1 MAPGLLYSS
10 IRAHHWPQVRRRSFY
25 SVYSPRLYLWNL
37 CCGEYHGFANKS
49 DGYCL
54 LQTLHALWMY
64 FASARYLPGRQWSF
78 FVLVHVS
85 TFLLL
90 PVFDLSEQLDCGKT
104 RY

>member
-1 MAPGLLYSS
+1 MAPGLLYPS

-64 FASARYLPGRQWSF
+64 IASARYLPGRQWSF

>member
-1 MAPGLLYSS
+1 MAPGLLYPS

-25 SVYSPRLYLWNL
+25 SVYPPRLYLWNL